1 MTEKRSATPRW
12 PAREPVGTRWLGA
25 AVSGPLARAKPL
37 HRGTDTP
44 FSCPSPAP
52 VGEGKRHG
60 GCARLRNR
68 RDARVRVQA
77 YGLSSLTPSTPL
89 ALGSGRRGPPSP
101 RSSPPVGERNQEKG
115 MRDACPCRHAMAWR
129 ARGLPRAPSTGLRTG
144 LSRGIPGSAAAAD
157 AKPRHSLRGSC
168 TRESP
173 AKRAG
178 SGRLCY
184 CNMQLAINA
193 GRAAHAV
200 TAQAPAPAGASLDA
214 VGQRRFA

>member
-37 HRGTDTP
+37 HGGTDTP
-44 FSCPSPAP
+44 FSCPSRAP

-60 GCARLRNR
+60 GCALLRNR

-101 RSSPPVGERNQEKG
+101 RSSRPAGERNQEKG

-129 ARGLPRAPSTGLRTG
+129 ARGLTRALPTGM
-144 LSRGIPGSAAAAD
+144 PGSAAAAD

-200 TAQAPAPAGASLDA
+200 TAQAPAPAGASLAA
-214 VGQRRFA
+214 VGQRRFV